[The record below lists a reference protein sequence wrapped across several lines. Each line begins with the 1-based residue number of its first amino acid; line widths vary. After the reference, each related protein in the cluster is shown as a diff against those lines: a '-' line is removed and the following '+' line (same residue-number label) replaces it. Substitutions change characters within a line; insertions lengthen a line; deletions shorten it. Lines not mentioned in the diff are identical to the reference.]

1 MPQHNSFMQEC
12 AMMPAPLLL
21 SKRLCRCSA
30 ILAVSIV
37 IPKEIFLDKEMIAI
51 DTPCK
56 SVVDQTGRA

>member
-1 MPQHNSFMQEC
+1 MKEC
-12 AMMPAPLLL
+12 AMMPAQLLL

-37 IPKEIFLDKEMIAI
+37 IPKEIFLDKEMIVI

-56 SVVDQTGRA
+56 SVVDQTGKG

>member
-1 MPQHNSFMQEC
+1 MRDDAGAAAAF
-12 AMMPAPLLL
+12 

-37 IPKEIFLDKEMIAI
+37 ILKEIFLDKEMIGI

-56 SVVDQTGRA
+56 SAVDQTGRA